1 MKKLLFLTFLAIC
14 FAILLTSCGGNT
26 KPNVGTINYR
36 YTDITQTENVS
47 EDQLVV
53 GNTYYL
59 YVTYDIKHMHGSSN
73 YSFTSSVNF
82 NDNAIITCVDSPAD
96 MTLNGNIININFSQK
111 VGTEYTVVYKIDA
124 KSAGTIRLSHSS
136 LNNLSLDP
144 EQVVITIVEEI
155 S

>member
-1 MKKLLFLTFLAIC
+1 MKKFYCIMALLLMLM
-14 FAILLTSCGGNT
+14 LVSCENST
-26 KPNVGTINYR
+26 APNVGNINYR

-47 EDQLVV
+47 ENQLLV
-53 GNTYYL
+53 GHTYYL

-111 VGTEYTVVYKIDA
+111 IGTEYTVVYKIDA
-124 KSAGTIRLSHSS
+124 KSAGTIRLSHSA
-136 LNNLSLDP
+136 LDNLSLDP

>member
-1 MKKLLFLTFLAIC
+1 MKKFYCIMALLLMLM
-14 FAILLTSCGGNT
+14 LVSCENST
-26 KPNVGTINYR
+26 APNVGTINYC

-47 EDQLVV
+47 ENQLLV

-111 VGTEYTVVYKIDA
+111 IGTEYTVVYKIDA
-124 KSAGTIRLSHSS
+124 KSAGTIRLSHSA
-136 LNNLSLDP
+136 LDNLSLDP

>member
-1 MKKLLFLTFLAIC
+1 MRKKLSLMILAILMLFVITAC
-14 FAILLTSCGGNT
+14 DEGVQ
-26 KPNVGTINYR
+26 NVCEIR
-36 YTDITQTENVS
+36 YSYMNAEKTENVS
-47 EDQLVV
+47 ENQLLV
-53 GNTYYL
+53 GHTYYL

-111 VGTEYTVVYKIDA
+111 IGTEYTVVYKIDA
-124 KSAGTIRLSHSS
+124 KSAGTIRLSHSA
-136 LNNLSLDP
+136 LDNLSLDP

>member
-1 MKKLLFLTFLAIC
+1 MKKLLCVIAIILTLTLASC
-14 FAILLTSCGGNT
+14 VGDTS
-26 KPNVGTINYR
+26 PNIGTINYR
-36 YTDITQTENVS
+36 YTDINQTEAVS
-47 EDQLVV
+47 EDQLLV

-124 KSAGTIRLSHSS
+124 KSAGTIRLSHSA
-136 LNNLSLDP
+136 LDNLSLDP
-144 EQVVITIVEEI
+144 EQVVITIVEEK

>member
-1 MKKLLFLTFLAIC
+1 MKKFYCIMALLLMLM
-14 FAILLTSCGGNT
+14 LVSCENDT
-26 KPNVGTINYR
+26 APNVGFINYR

-59 YVTYDIKHMHGSSN
+59 YVTYDIKHMHGSGN

-111 VGTEYTVVYKIDA
+111 IGTEYTVVYKIDA

>member
-1 MKKLLFLTFLAIC
+1 MRKKLSLMILAILMLFVITAC
-14 FAILLTSCGGNT
+14 DEGVQ
-26 KPNVGTINYR
+26 NVCEISYSYMNAEK
-36 YTDITQTENVS
+36 TENVS
-47 EDQLVV
+47 ESQILV

-82 NDNAIITCVDSPAD
+82 NDNTIITCVDSPAD

-124 KSAGTIRLSHSS
+124 KSAGTIRLSHSA
-136 LNNLSLDP
+136 LDNLSLDP

>member
-1 MKKLLFLTFLAIC
+1 MRKKLSLMILAILMLFVITAC
-14 FAILLTSCGGNT
+14 DEGVQ
-26 KPNVGTINYR
+26 NVCVISYSYMNAEK
-36 YTDITQTENVS
+36 TENVS
-47 EDQLVV
+47 ENQILV

-82 NDNAIITCVDSPAD
+82 NDNTIITCVDSPAD

-124 KSAGTIRLSHSS
+124 KSAGTIRLSHSA
-136 LNNLSLDP
+136 LDNLSLDP

>member
-1 MKKLLFLTFLAIC
+1 MKKNLFLTLLVIC
-14 FAILLTSCGGNT
+14 FAVLLVSCGGST
-26 KPNVGTINYR
+26 SPNAGTINYR
-36 YTDITQTENVS
+36 YTDITQTEAVS
-47 EDQLVV
+47 EDQLLV

-124 KSAGTIRLSHSS
+124 KSAGTIRLSHSA
-136 LNNLSLDP
+136 LDNLSLDP
-144 EQVVITIVEEI
+144 EQVVIKIVEEL